1 MAPRFGRLC
10 SVSRRRRSWRN
21 RNSTADA
28 RTSFNSP
35 SGSGHWVTQW
45 VTMVVAPVVSLRPD
59 PDTHL
64 TKPTG
69 VIRLH
74 SINAAC
80 LLHKYCRGAS
90 HLRYLLRRNGRR
102 AHHQNQCGACQGALK
117 RTKSGIPLCLDPRWM
132 PTNSPPP
139 SSTALSA
146 EPGSRRSCI
155 CVLVEFGH
163 CPRSRLSRM
172 HVPCQF
178 SGTGF
183 GPINPD
189 YSEKSRFPTICETLH
204 LPQIRQI
211 LAHLEQGVRVH
222 QDNELV

>member
-1 MAPRFGRLC
+1 MRPACYTNTAVGRRISDTCCAVTGVVLTTKA
-10 SVSRRRRSWRN
+10 SVVRVN
-21 RNSTADA
+21 
-28 RTSFNSP
+28 
-35 SGSGHWVTQW
+35 G
-45 VTMVVAPVVSLRPD
+45 SLR
-59 PDTHL
+59 
-64 TKPTG
+64 
-69 VIRLH
+69 
-74 SINAAC
+74 
-80 LLHKYCRGAS
+80 
-90 HLRYLLRRNGRR
+90 
-102 AHHQNQCGACQGALK
+102 

-139 SSTALSA
+139 SSAALSA

-172 HVPCQF
+172 HGPCQF

-204 LPQIRQI
+204 LPQIRPI